1 MKKLIRKERS
11 GCMSRSSSKKITKYQ
26 RLESLF
32 AKCDNILKAKEDETK
47 KMKDEK
53 VKRGEKK

>member
-1 MKKLIRKERS
+1 
-11 GCMSRSSSKKITKYQ
+11 MSRSSSKKITEYQ

-47 KMKDEK
+47 RAKEEK
-53 VKRGEKK
+53 TKRKEKK